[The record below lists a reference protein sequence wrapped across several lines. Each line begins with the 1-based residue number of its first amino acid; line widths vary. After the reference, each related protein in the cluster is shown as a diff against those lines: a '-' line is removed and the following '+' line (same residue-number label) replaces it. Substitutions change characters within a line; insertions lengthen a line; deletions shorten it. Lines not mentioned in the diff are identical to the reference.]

1 MLGFFACAHTHRFF
15 TCAHTHWIAL
25 GLALALFV
33 GMATSVV
40 LSGRTQEPE
49 PEDSLPVVEDSA
61 SDDPFAQPIAFSHAH
76 HVTDVGLHCQMCH
89 VYARRG
95 PVAGIPS
102 VETCAGCHEQVLSDR
117 PEIQKVLE
125 YWKNE
130 EPIPWVRVHD
140 LPDYTRFSH
149 KRHVLGGVDCAECH
163 GNVGQMEAA
172 VQVESLTMGW
182 CVTCHEAREASLD
195 CLTCH
200 Y

>member
-1 MLGFFACAHTHRFF
+1 MITRGFGPQQMIRCFECARSLR
-15 TCAHTHWIAL
+15 IAL

-33 GMATSVV
+33 GVTTSVV
-40 LSGRTQEPE
+40 LSGRVQEPE
-49 PEDSLPVVEDSA
+49 TA
-61 SDDPFAQPIAFSHAH
+61 KDPFAQPIAFSHAH
-76 HVTDVGLHCQMCH
+76 HVTEIGLDCQMCH

-95 PVAGIPS
+95 PVAGIPP
-102 VETCAGCHEQVLSDR
+102 VETCVGCHKQVLSDQ

-125 YWKNE
+125 FWENKQ
-130 EPIPWVRVHD
+130 PIPWVRVHD

-149 KRHVLGGVDCAECH
+149 KRHVLVGIDCAECH
-163 GNVGQMEAA
+163 GNVGLMEAA

-182 CVTCHEAREASLD
+182 CVTCHKEREAPLD

>member
-1 MLGFFACAHTHRFF
+1 MIGLFAGAHPLR
-15 TCAHTHWIAL
+15 IAV

-33 GMATSVV
+33 GVTFSVA
-40 LSGRTQEPE
+40 LSGRNQGPE
-49 PEDSLPVVEDSA
+49 LDEAVPAVEDAA
-61 SDDPFAQPIAFSHAH
+61 SEDPFAQPIAFSHAH
-76 HVTDVGLHCQMCH
+76 HVTEIGLDCQMCH

-102 VETCAGCHEQVLSDR
+102 VKTCAGCHEQVLSDR

-125 YWKNE
+125 FWENE
-130 EPIPWVRVHD
+130 QPIPWVRVHD
-140 LPDYTRFSH
+140 LPDFTRFSH

-182 CVTCHEAREASLD
+182 CVTCHKEREASLD

>member
-1 MLGFFACAHTHRFF
+1 MLGFFACAHTYRFF
-15 TCAHTHWIAL
+15 ACAPAHRIAL

-49 PEDSLPVVEDSA
+49 PEEALPVVEDSA
-61 SDDPFAQPIAFSHAH
+61 SDDPFAQPIAFSHAN

-182 CVTCHEAREASLD
+182 CVTCHEEREASLD